1 MYKFWYDYVK
11 PKCEEKAKL
20 CYMDTDR
27 FIVYIKKQDIYVG
40 IAKDGETRFDTSY
53 YKLERPLPKEKI
65 KKV

>member
-11 PKCEEKAKL
+11 PKCGEKAKL

-40 IAKDGETRFDTSY
+40 IAKDCETRLDTSY